1 MAYLAYDARYF
12 YAGFDMEDPEPRA
25 IHLEYQLQP
34 DTRVLRGWFLKNA
47 ALTAQLQVY
56 LSEHIDRSLSRV
68 RGAIEV
74 EGASLRLT
82 GVSVA
87 QSIQLSGSLKASISE
102 ILALTAEGQILIT
115 AEYGPEAAH

>member
-1 MAYLAYDARYF
+1 MR
-12 YAGFDMEDPEPRA
+12 EVR
-25 IHLEYQLQP
+25 
-34 DTRVLRGWFLKNA
+34 A